1 MKVKRLLQKTAL
13 AWLQLLVVMLLAANP
28 ANAAETFDHG
38 LLWKIQGGGA
48 APSYLFGTMHSEDPE
63 VVRLPTAVQQAFDKS
78 RGLTLEVVLDP
89 QSLLA
94 MTSGFMLGDG
104 STLESHIGASLYKRV
119 VSAMAVYGMPEM
131 VVSTMK
137 PWAVAVTLMT
147 PPGETG
153 VVLDLHL
160 YQRAVAAGKPVD
172 GLETPLEQLSVFDEL
187 SESDQVALLKDT
199 LDNLPDVQDMLDDLK
214 NAYLARDL
222 ARLAAINDAAMRP
235 AAGRAVH
242 RQADYPA
249 QPPHGRAHPV
259 TPAQR
264 RAVHRRGRP
273 APAGQGRPAAPV
285 ESAGLH
291 ADAGLLRQRAR
302 GRALGIQQGRVPA

>member
-13 AWLQLLVVMLLAANP
+13 AWLQLLFVTLLAANP

-38 LLWKIQGGGA
+38 LLWKIQGSGA

-119 VSAMAVYGMPEM
+119 VSAMAVYGMPE
-131 VVSTMK
+131 VIVSTMK

-147 PPGETG
+147 PPGESG

-222 ARLAAINDAAMRP
+222 VRLTAINDAAMRDSDP
-235 AAGRAVH
+235 QLVARFTDKLITRRNHRMAERMQSRLRSGGRFIAVGALH
-242 RQADYPA
+242 LP
-249 QPPHGRAHPV
+249 GR
-259 TPAQR
+259 
-264 RAVHRRGRP
+264 
-273 APAGQGRPAAPV
+273 
-285 ESAGLH
+285 
-291 ADAGLLRQRAR
+291 DGLLR
-302 GRALGIQQGRVPA
+302 LLSQQGYTLTRVY

>member
-13 AWLQLLVVMLLAANP
+13 AWLQLLFVTLLAANP

-38 LLWKIQGGGA
+38 LLWKIQGSGA

-119 VSAMAVYGMPEM
+119 VSAMAVYGMPE
-131 VVSTMK
+131 VIVSTMK

-222 ARLAAINDAAMRP
+222 VRLTAINDAAMRDSDP
-235 AAGRAVH
+235 QLVARFTNKLITRRNHRMAERMQSRLRGGGQFIAVG
-242 RQADYPA
+242 A
-249 QPPHGRAHPV
+249 
-259 TPAQR
+259 
-264 RAVHRRGRP
+264 
-273 APAGQGRPAAPV
+273 
-285 ESAGLH
+285 LH
-291 ADAGLLRQRAR
+291 LPGSDGLLR
-302 GRALGIQQGRVPA
+302 LLSQQGYTLTRVY

>member
-1 MKVKRLLQKTAL
+1 MKVKRLLQKNAL
-13 AWLQLLVVMLLAANP
+13 VWLQLLFVTLLAANP
-28 ANAAETFDHG
+28 ANATEKFDHG
-38 LLWKIQGGGA
+38 LLWKIQAGGA

-63 VVRLPTAVQQAFDKS
+63 VVRLPAAVQQAFDRS

-104 STLESHIGASLYKRV
+104 STLESHLGAPLYKRV

-153 VVLDLHL
+153 MVLDLHL

-199 LDNLPDVQDMLDDLK
+199 LDNLPDIQHQLDSLK
-214 NAYLARDL
+214 DAYLARDL
-222 ARLAAINDAAMRP
+222 ERLAAISDDSMRDGDP
-235 AAGRAVH
+235 QLVARFTDKLITRRNHRMAERMQSRLRSGGQFIAVGALHLPGR
-242 RQADYPA
+242 D
-249 QPPHGRAHPV
+249 
-259 TPAQR
+259 
-264 RAVHRRGRP
+264 
-273 APAGQGRPAAPV
+273 
-285 ESAGLH
+285 
-291 ADAGLLRQRAR
+291 GLLR
-302 GRALGIQQGRVPA
+302 LLSQQGYTLTRVY

>member
-13 AWLQLLVVMLLAANP
+13 AWLQLLFVTLLAANP

-38 LLWKIQGGGA
+38 LLWKIQGSGA

-119 VSAMAVYGMPEM
+119 VSAMAVYGMPE
-131 VVSTMK
+131 VIVSTMK

-147 PPGETG
+147 PPGESG

-222 ARLAAINDAAMRP
+222 ARLTAINDAAMRDSDP
-235 AAGRAVH
+235 QLVARFTNKLITRRNHRMAERMQSRLRSGGRFIAVGALH
-242 RQADYPA
+242 LP
-249 QPPHGRAHPV
+249 GR
-259 TPAQR
+259 
-264 RAVHRRGRP
+264 
-273 APAGQGRPAAPV
+273 
-285 ESAGLH
+285 
-291 ADAGLLRQRAR
+291 DGLLR
-302 GRALGIQQGRVPA
+302 LLSQQGYTLTRVY

>member
-13 AWLQLLVVMLLAANP
+13 AWLQLLFVTLLAANP

-38 LLWKIQGGGA
+38 LLWKIQGSGA
-48 APSYLFGTMHSEDPE
+48 APSYLFGTMHCEDPE

-119 VSAMAVYGMPEM
+119 VSAMAVYGMPE
-131 VVSTMK
+131 VIVSTMK

-222 ARLAAINDAAMRP
+222 ARLTAINDAAMRDSDP
-235 AAGRAVH
+235 QLVARFTNKLITRRNHRMAERMQSRLRSGGRFIAVGALH
-242 RQADYPA
+242 LP
-249 QPPHGRAHPV
+249 GR
-259 TPAQR
+259 
-264 RAVHRRGRP
+264 
-273 APAGQGRPAAPV
+273 
-285 ESAGLH
+285 
-291 ADAGLLRQRAR
+291 DGLLR
-302 GRALGIQQGRVPA
+302 LLSQQGYTLTRVY